1 MDVLFGSIDV
11 RELLPAAGRSLR
23 NEDGEEDHATTPLS
37 APDLR
42 LVIDRLQVR
51 SLQIKDRVREYV
63 LANRAEFSAIF
74 SCCADVAS
82 CSDAVSEVLSSA
94 VRTLSGGDDDCP
106 VDVRIR
112 DIANE
117 LTDKRRELEERK
129 SALVLVQAIAVL
141 RDRLESVRMDSQ
153 AWRFVHAAGTLRDL
167 KGALLIPDGAVED
180 QMETDEEPVVHGLL
194 RREWYLCLDELQ
206 GVLARLVESA
216 IRFEPESGL
225 VEVSQGLKGSN
236 AEYVEFQRVLEA
248 MDMINS
254 LDYGLAKVADLM
266 IKNLVT
272 PIICD
277 RFKTPHIEELSWD
290 SDEKAVA
297 ILQLL
302 PPPEPQESVD
312 AHPIYSRLLQVIKF
326 IHKYVLF
333 QDAKWTLCFSRLTW
347 SRISELVIT
356 FFLSKVVPDDASKI
370 AEFQEIIRYTAEFEA
385 SLQKIGFISENDN
398 EGKKLSLFAT
408 NIEVHF
414 ASQKK
419 KEILASARSLL
430 LQCDFSFPSASGV
443 SNNEYIV
450 NLLFEAEACF
460 ISKAAFHLM
469 ELVHQI
475 LKNVCMSSTKVAM
488 EFYHAARD
496 ALLLYKAIV
505 PVKLEKQLGT
515 ISQAAVV
522 IHNDCL
528 YLSQEISGLSFE
540 YRENFPNGVKEC
552 ALFVDIAPNF
562 RQMAED
568 ALWKQVQL
576 VYFSLKEAVDG
587 ANGFQNTHQI
597 QLYDS
602 AKFSL
607 DQVVFILEKVHIIW
621 EPILPKSTYRRT
633 MCILLDFVFKAVMKD
648 VLLLDDIAAEETL
661 QLQRLIYLLLENL
674 SSLFE
679 SLVDTSAIETFSSDS
694 RWPYLNEKVPS
705 LGKFRKL
712 ADLLDMTLKS
722 ITWEWENGD
731 LARCGFTS
739 SEVGSLIRG
748 IFTESPL
755 RKECLGRIEGNH
767 L

>member
-23 NEDGEEDHATTPLS
+23 NEDGEEDH
-37 APDLR
+37 
-42 LVIDRLQVR
+42 VR

-106 VDVRIR
+106 SM
-112 DIANE
+112 
-117 LTDKRRELEERK
+117 RELEERK

-180 QMETDEEPVVHGLL
+180 QMETDEEPVARLTEEGMVP
-194 RREWYLCLDELQ
+194 LQ

-290 SDEKAVA
+290 SDER
-297 ILQLL
+297 L
-302 PPPEPQESVD
+302 
-312 AHPIYSRLLQVIKF
+312 LLQVIKF

-430 LQCDFSFPSASGV
+430 LQCDFSFPSDNSSRSVTQASGV

-522 IHNDCL
+522 VHNDCL

-679 SLVDTSAIETFSSDS
+679 SLVDTSAIETFSSES